1 LQKASSFMGSLS
13 SFTTHAATSA
23 FATLTTGGGGGAA
36 LAMSTSSIP
45 VVALGIM
52 GVFGA
57 ATLGLAGVVYF
68 NGGTTNIDDK
78 LNNLGSKRTQ
88 LNKELEKQR
97 GSMNELKVMLEKKK
111 AKISRL
117 ENALVNPNQQ

>member
-1 LQKASSFMGSLS
+1 MGSLS
-13 SFTTHAATSA
+13 SFTTRAATSA
-23 FATLTTGGGGGAA
+23 FATLTTSYTGGGGTA
-36 LAMSTSSIP
+36 LAMGTSSIP

-68 NGGTTNIDDK
+68 NGGTKNVDDK

-88 LNKELEKQR
+88 LNKELE
-97 GSMNELKVMLEKKK
+97 
-111 AKISRL
+111 
-117 ENALVNPNQQ
+117 